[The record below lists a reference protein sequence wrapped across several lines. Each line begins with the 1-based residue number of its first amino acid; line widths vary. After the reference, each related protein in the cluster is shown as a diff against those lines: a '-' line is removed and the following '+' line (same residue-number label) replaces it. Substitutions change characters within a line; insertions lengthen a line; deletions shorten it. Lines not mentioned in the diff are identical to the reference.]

1 MSVHKYVK
9 ADGKTS
15 WYYVFDVETE
25 TGSRQRH
32 KKRGF
37 ATERAAK
44 TAEAKARTER
54 ASGEHIPDSQ
64 ETVGELLTRWLHT
77 VARHKVRATTLADY
91 ELTVRVHLVPHIGTV
106 RVQKLTAARV
116 QAMYSTMLDAGAGK
130 RTVHLAHQRLRQALT
145 MAEREGIVRRNVC
158 DLVDPPTSSSS
169 PGQSW
174 TADEARRFLDTAKD
188 DSHHPLWL
196 LALATGMRRGELL
209 GLRWQDVDLSA
220 GTVRVA
226 QSVRWM
232 SGKPVVMLPK
242 TESSVRTIGISK
254 PVVDALKDHR
264 KAWLERKLQARTWDA
279 GDLVFCTRFG
289 QPINPSNLYRN
300 LAAIITAAGVP
311 KLRLHDMRHTH
322 ATLLLAGDTP
332 IRAVSARLGHS
343 QTSVTMN
350 IYAHV
355 LQEMQD
361 RAITAI
367 DSALFPVVPDVVPN
381 QQSDGERADDSA

>member
-9 ADGKTS
+9 GDGKAS
-15 WYYVFDVETE
+15 WYYVFDVESE
-25 TGSRQRH
+25 TGKRRRH
-32 KKRGF
+32 KRRGF
-37 ATERAAK
+37 ATEREAK
-44 TAEAKARTER
+44 IAEAKERTARAT
-54 ASGEHIPDSQ
+54 GEHIPDST
-64 ETVGELLTRWLHT
+64 ETVGELLARWLHT
-77 VARHKVRATTLADY
+77 VARHKVRPTTLADY
-91 ELTVRVHLVPHIGTV
+91 ELTVRVHLVPHIGSI

-116 QAMYSTMLDAGAGK
+116 QTLYSTMLDAGAGK
-130 RTVHLAHQRLRQALT
+130 RTVHLAHQRLRQALAI
-145 MAEREGIVRRNVC
+145 AEREGIVRRNVC

-169 PGQSW
+169 PGRAW
-174 TADEARRFLDTAKD
+174 TADEARRFLQHSQD
-188 DSHHPLWL
+188 DAHHPLWL

-209 GLRWQDVDLSA
+209 GLRWQDIDLNR
-220 GTVRVA
+220 GTLRVV

-232 SGKPVVMLPK
+232 SGKPVVSPPK
-242 TESSVRTIGISK
+242 TDSSVRAIGISG
-254 PVVDALKDHR
+254 PVVDALKEHR
-264 KAWLERKLQARTWDA
+264 KAWLERKLKARTWAD
-279 GDLVFCTRFG
+279 GDLVFCTRTG
-289 QPINPSNLYRN
+289 QPLNPSNLYRN
-300 LAAIITAAGVP
+300 LAAIIAAAGVP

-367 DSALFPVVPDVVPN
+367 DAALFPVVPDVVPN